1 MFFVGLSGSFI
12 PYVLLA
18 GFMVVSFLKF
28 NLEKANDALCVNE
41 TRSEEVFSVNGES
54 YSDDDFIFEIDGGR
68 RCSVGQSLAVFL
80 SVLRPSHPYLKLVFQ
95 KNRSLYNFLP
105 KNDYFGL
112 SPPSHCCYYQCV

>member
-41 TRSEEVFSVNGES
+41 TRSEEVTSVNGEI
-54 YSDDDFIFEIDGGR
+54 YCANDLLFEIDGCQ

-80 SVLRPSHPYLKLVFQ
+80 AVLRPSYPHVKPAVQ
-95 KNRSLYNFLP
+95 KNRFLYDFLP

-112 SPPSHCCYYQCV
+112 SPPSHC